1 MFYSSMQA
9 IYNSLIVHVSE
20 QSEDHLTW
28 LSATQVTDCHAL
40 PAAGRP
46 DLNPRQTV
54 ASLLGPR
61 GLPSQRSPPMCV
73 GGSVDGCVERMG
85 DLMVLLF
92 LVVVSVRDRQ
102 RRCHDIDDVLGH
114 PGGRHCRL

>member
-46 DLNPRQTV
+46 RSESKTNCGKLV
-54 ASLLGPR
+54 GPAR
-61 GLPSQRSPPMCV
+61 LAESTLTAYVCWWFCGWLP
-73 GGSVDGCVERMG
+73 
-85 DLMVLLF
+85 
-92 LVVVSVRDRQ
+92 
-102 RRCHDIDDVLGH
+102 
-114 PGGRHCRL
+114 

>member
-46 DLNPRQTV
+46 RSESKTMWQ
-54 ASLLGPR
+54 ACWAR
-61 GLPSQRSPPMCV
+61 GLPSQRLPPMCV
-73 GGSVDGCVERMG
+73 GGSVDGCLERMG

-114 PGGRHCRL
+114 PGGRRCRL

>member
-46 DLNPRQTV
+46 RSESKTNCGKLV
-54 ASLLGPR
+54 GPAACR
-61 GLPSQRSPPMCV
+61 VNAYRLCV
-73 GGSVDGCVERMG
+73 
-85 DLMVLLF
+85 
-92 LVVVSVRDRQ
+92 LVVLWMVALSVWA
-102 RRCHDIDDVLGH
+102 I
-114 PGGRHCRL
+114 